1 MAEARVGHR
10 AIRLTNLFRCSGD
23 RSLVLGEC
31 FGTPPGSHQPIVYEP
46 IERALAHPMGRGEGS
61 VSDDLYALG
70 VTLLGLFR
78 GQTPLSE
85 YDDRQILE
93 AKLAKGSFTILT
105 GGHWMPQELAEAIRG
120 LLRDDPAER
129 WDLVQAEA
137 WLTGR
142 RRHPVVHQK
151 EVRVELP
158 FRFKGVMHYSPRTL
172 AVALNENWKTG
183 AVDVARSGK
192 LQIWATRGL
201 QDQPTAEALGE
212 VGQSKIGPRVVDDDL
227 LLARTL
233 IALDPRAPIRYA
245 GFAVMPDGFAAAFAL
260 AGEDQL
266 AARALVAIFQGQ
278 LPAYWGRMQKDR
290 ENSLP
295 GSQDSIMNVGRYLS
309 QTAAGFHLERCLYEL
324 NPLFPCRGA
333 LVADAFATDVQG
345 ALLALDAAGG
355 KVAQGDRHFLAFL
368 AARLQVGAD
377 KSLAKISQAS
387 GPADQI
393 LAHLRLLAEA
403 QERGGPAKLSTLC
416 KVFVGHLSPVVLSYR
431 NRPLRERVQQ
441 ALERVAADGWLP
453 RLLDVVDQS
462 TQRRA
467 DGIGYRAA
475 CARHRSL
482 KLAIQRLRN
491 TEDRR
496 LAVAS
501 KLGHRL
507 AAYVSLLISTVV
519 IGVMFLFN
527 TG

>member
-1 MAEARVGHR
+1 M
-10 AIRLTNLFRCSGD
+10 
-23 RSLVLGEC
+23 
-31 FGTPPGSHQPIVYEP
+31 
-46 IERALAHPMGRGEGS
+46 
-61 VSDDLYALG
+61 SDDLYALG

-233 IALDPRAPIRYA
+233 IALDPPPRRSA
-245 GFAVMPDGFAAAFAL
+245 MPVSPSCL
-260 AGEDQL
+260 T
-266 AARALVAIFQGQ
+266 
-278 LPAYWGRMQKDR
+278 
-290 ENSLP
+290 
-295 GSQDSIMNVGRYLS
+295 GSR
-309 QTAAGFHLERCLYEL
+309 
-324 NPLFPCRGA
+324 
-333 LVADAFATDVQG
+333 
-345 ALLALDAAGG
+345 
-355 KVAQGDRHFLAFL
+355 
-368 AARLQVGAD
+368 
-377 KSLAKISQAS
+377 
-387 GPADQI
+387 
-393 LAHLRLLAEA
+393 
-403 QERGGPAKLSTLC
+403 
-416 KVFVGHLSPVVLSYR
+416 
-431 NRPLRERVQQ
+431 RPLPWRARTN
-441 ALERVAADGWLP
+441 W
-453 RLLDVVDQS
+453 
-462 TQRRA
+462 RRGPWSRSFRA
-467 DGIGYRAA
+467 SCRPIGGG
-475 CARHRSL
+475 C
-482 KLAIQRLRN
+482 
-491 TEDRR
+491 RR
-496 LAVAS
+496 IAKTRFRGPGTAS
-501 KLGHRL
+501 
-507 AAYVSLLISTVV
+507 
-519 IGVMFLFN
+519 
-527 TG
+527 